1 MITIGQSKVSDM
13 VPYLN
18 DIAYQYNLRLNR
30 PKEFKMA
37 RLLLANLYMN

>member
-1 MITIGQSKVSDM
+1 MTIGQSKVSDM
-13 VPYLN
+13 LPYLN
-18 DIAYQYNLRLNR
+18 DIATQYGLKLNR